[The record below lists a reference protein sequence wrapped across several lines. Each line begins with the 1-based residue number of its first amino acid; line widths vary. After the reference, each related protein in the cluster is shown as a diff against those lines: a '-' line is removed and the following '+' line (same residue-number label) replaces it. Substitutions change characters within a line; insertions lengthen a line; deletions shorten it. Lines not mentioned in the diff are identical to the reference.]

1 MGKALEGIRIID
13 LAQFEADTSCTEL
26 LAWLGADVIK
36 VEEPTH
42 GDPGRYTNTNIPGVD
57 SGYFINLNANK
68 RSIALDL
75 KHQRGR
81 DICLELVKRSDVV
94 AENLAPGT
102 LERLGLGYDVLSEV
116 NPRIVLARVKGFG
129 TYGPY
134 AQYKS
139 FDMIAQATGGS
150 MAVTGWADDPPTRP
164 GATIGDTGTSIH
176 AAVGILAALWQRQVT
191 GKGQVV
197 ELSMQ
202 DAVVN
207 LTRVAMCNFNETH
220 KSRPRAGNNTSGL
233 PGTRTYRCKPG
244 GPDDY
249 VYLAAMPRRLNLWL
263 ALMRAV
269 GGEELAGDPN
279 YSNPDW
285 VTEHTDALDE
295 MIETWTMERTKFE
308 VFHILGKAGVPCG
321 PTLNAEDIYSD
332 PHLGTRGMIV
342 TLEHPVRGPFM
353 MPGCPIKMSDS
364 PTELRIA
371 PTLGQHTEE
380 VLRGTL
386 DLGQEELAE
395 LREEHLIASG

>member
-13 LAQFEADTSCTEL
+13 LTQFEAGTSCTEL

-42 GDPGRYTNTNIPGVD
+42 GDPGRYTNTDTPGVD
-57 SGYFINLNANK
+57 SGYFINLNSNK
-68 RSIALDL
+68 RSITLDL
-75 KHQRGR
+75 KQPRGR
-81 DICLELVKRSDVV
+81 DICLELVKQGDVV

-150 MAVTGWADDPPTRP
+150 MAVTGWPDDPPTRP
-164 GATIGDTGTSIH
+164 GATIGDTGTGIH

-220 KSRPRAGNNTSGL
+220 KSRPRAGNNTSGM

-263 ALMRAV
+263 PLIRAM
-269 GGEELAGDPN
+269 GGEELADDPN
-279 YSNPDW
+279 YSNIDW
-285 VTEHTDALDE
+285 IIEHTDALNE
-295 MIETWTMERTKFE
+295 MIEAWTMERTKSE
-308 VFHILGKAGVPCG
+308 VFHILAKAGVPCG

-332 PHLGTRGMIV
+332 PQLAAREMIM

-364 PTELRIA
+364 PTELTIA
-371 PTLGQHTEE
+371 PTLGQHTDE
-380 VLRGTL
+380 VLRETL
-386 DLGQEELAE
+386 DLGQEELKE
-395 LREEHLIASG
+395 LREQHLIA